1 MDHGDIN
8 RNGLTDMVICYQY
21 GVTMVMCDPERGKI
35 DWLEN
40 PGKIDGEWKRRYIGR
55 STAMHR
61 LRLGYFT
68 QLEKL

>member
-1 MDHGDIN
+1 
-8 RNGLTDMVICYQY
+8 
-21 GVTMVMCDPERGKI
+21 MVMCDPEGGKI